1 MLCCVK
7 DESMDVNE
15 TRMLRVNEQRMYVI
29 KKLSEKNT
37 SAATESELQ
46 YFHTTLIRIAP
57 PKCSVLLGFK
67 KIAWAGREIS
77 MTWAD

>member
-1 MLCCVK
+1 MK
-7 DESMDVNE
+7 EGMESMDVNE

-37 SAATESELQ
+37 SAATESKLQ

-57 PKCSVLLGFK
+57 P
-67 KIAWAGREIS
+67 
-77 MTWAD
+77 

>member
-1 MLCCVK
+1 M
-7 DESMDVNE
+7 
-15 TRMLRVNEQRMYVI
+15 I

-37 SAATESELQ
+37 SAATESDLQ

-77 MTWAD
+77 MTWADWAKNGVTNDRLDQFIDCLKLTMGLL